1 MLTSIGPF
9 CHSYEPSHPGKETC
23 WRACTGQHVSLPGY
37 VATATHDEAASGRR
51 MKRRR
56 EEPSED
62 EPVSGRRMKRW
73 REEPSYDE
81 SVSGRR
87 MKEERL

>member
-37 VATATHDEAASGRR
+37 VATATHDEPAC
-51 MKRRR
+51 
-56 EEPSED
+56 
-62 EPVSGRRMKRW
+62 GRRMKRW

-81 SVSGRR
+81 PVYGGR
-87 MKEERL
+87 MGEEE